1 MFRDG
6 RRVIQDRV
14 VSPFSMTADDEE
26 FIPLPLASEISDQRA
41 LMMINGNGTRKKKIA
56 INAAASNVH
65 ITSFFKARLPMR
77 MTAAATIAST
87 AGFRP

>member
-1 MFRDG
+1 MA
-6 RRVIQDRV
+6 
-14 VSPFSMTADDEE
+14 ADDKE
-26 FIPLPLASEISDQRA
+26 FIPLPLAPKNPISAA

-56 INAAASNVH
+56 INAAAANVH